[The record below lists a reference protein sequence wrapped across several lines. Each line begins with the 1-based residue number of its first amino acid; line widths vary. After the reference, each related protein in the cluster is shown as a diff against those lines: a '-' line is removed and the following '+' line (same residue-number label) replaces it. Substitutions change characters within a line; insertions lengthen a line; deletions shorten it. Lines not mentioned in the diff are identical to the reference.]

1 MLNVVT
7 TCLFTT
13 HVIWKAVEMLSYGS
27 IYAPMTFVSRVFMG
41 LMMLQVAV
49 SMGKAM
55 IALFFGNAK
64 SVADLSTTNNTPDFS
79 AYIMEQGNVLK
90 GRLASKS
97 RFSAVYIRCK
107 LARLMNDCLG
117 VVRTEHKLPEG
128 IQRSDYYL
136 AISEKLV
143 YDSDTDGVKGEILTH
158 ETLRKFPVISDLI
171 VDRNIIYDYLTDAG
185 MFMVLC

>member
-13 HVIWKAVEMLSYGS
+13 HVIWKAVGMLSYGS

-41 LMMLQVAV
+41 LMMLHVAV
-49 SMGKAM
+49 STGKAM

-117 VVRTEHKLPEG
+117 VYALNINCLKEYRVLIIILLLVRSWCM
-128 IQRSDYYL
+128 IQIQT
-136 AISEKLV
+136 A
-143 YDSDTDGVKGEILTH
+143 
-158 ETLRKFPVISDLI
+158 
-171 VDRNIIYDYLTDAG
+171 
-185 MFMVLC
+185 